1 MGDELIVSGVEFN
14 VNVMAGDGDNKT
26 RVNLNSSTNLDQETD
41 IEVCDICIV
50 PESSTHLTVTTVLLY
65 CKQKILNPYLRLLS
79 FMGLRSLLNER
90 ESSFFLKVF
99 NYFYTATAILF
110 MIIGYILQYMSCFR
124 RDRGFWYVITSDTRY
139 TKTSVNAIFLETCEG
154 SLIFTFVIP
163 SILHF
168 AAYLHAIYVFRSGD
182 DEQLPVLMER
192 VFLITTNLSSSFIT
206 QKKLVRTLWFY
217 IIFSV
222 LWMISCFAVVNFMM
236 TVGNIN
242 FKWLEDD
249 TTGSWGVWLM
259 KILLVMCTLAH
270 DMVQAT
276 IISNYCLQA
285 ELLTNY
291 ALFLKEKL
299 LQQSVVPLEWMRE
312 IEDFK
317 KLLDYFNGKVAH
329 SVCILTIINIS
340 FSCSGL
346 LWITNLDHIDRET
359 LSGFSF
365 SILNIALWCF
375 IAVSPFIQAAR
386 LSHACQKLKTSGQE
400 ARTRPY
406 VHLDTPTIEL
416 DSILLYTTSLSI
428 SGKLYFT
435 SITGRRICLYMTIV
449 AIILLVLGQC
459 HYLVFK

>member
-1 MGDELIVSGVEFN
+1 
-14 VNVMAGDGDNKT
+14 
-26 RVNLNSSTNLDQETD
+26 
-41 IEVCDICIV
+41 
-50 PESSTHLTVTTVLLY
+50 
-65 CKQKILNPYLRLLS
+65 
-79 FMGLRSLLNER
+79 MGLRSLLNER
-90 ESSFFLKVF
+90 EPSFCLRVF
-99 NYFYTATAILF
+99 NNFYTATAILF
-110 MIIGYILQYMSCFR
+110 MLMGYVLQYMSCFR

-139 TKTSVNAIFLETCEG
+139 TKTSVNTIFMETCEG
-154 SLIFTFVIP
+154 SLVFTFVIP

-168 AAYLHAIYVFRSGD
+168 TAYLHAIYVFRSGD

-192 VFLITTNLSSSFIT
+192 VFLITTNLSSSFVT

-242 FKWLEDD
+242 FKWLEDS
-249 TTGSWGVWLM
+249 TSSWGLWLM
-259 KILLVMCTLAH
+259 KILLVICTLAH

-291 ALFLKEKL
+291 ALFLKEKI

-317 KLLDYFNGKVAH
+317 KLLNYFNNQIAH

-346 LWITNLDHIDRET
+346 VWISNLDNIDRET
-359 LSGFSF
+359 LSGLTF

-375 IAVSPFIQAAR
+375 IALSPFVLVSMLC
-386 LSHACQKLKTSGQE
+386 LSYE
-400 ARTRPY
+400 DRPFS
-406 VHLDTPTIEL
+406 EQ
-416 DSILLYTTSLSI
+416 
-428 SGKLYFT
+428 F
-435 SITGRRICLYMTIV
+435 
-449 AIILLVLGQC
+449 
-459 HYLVFK
+459 